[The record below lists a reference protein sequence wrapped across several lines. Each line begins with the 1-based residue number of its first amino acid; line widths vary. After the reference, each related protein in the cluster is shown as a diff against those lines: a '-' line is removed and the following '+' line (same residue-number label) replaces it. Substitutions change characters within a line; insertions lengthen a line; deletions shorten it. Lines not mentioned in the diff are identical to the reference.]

1 MSRRTYG
8 NTLLLWLKLICSMV
22 KDNSKLFLLVL
33 LGMLTAFGPF
43 VTDMYL
49 PSLPA
54 MGDYFQTASSMV
66 QLGLTTSMIGLAAG
80 QILFGPLS
88 DRYGRRVPLLAAM
101 WLFIVSTIL
110 CLFARDI
117 HQFVAF
123 RLVQGIAG
131 AGGIV
136 IARSVAAD
144 KYSGKELGEDACGY
158 WRYQRSGSGGWLL
171 LSEVYLRKLSA
182 GRASSV
188 FCWDWALCCLSAV
201 TAFGSHCPRSTVR

>member
-101 WLFIVSTIL
+101 
-110 CLFARDI
+110 
-117 HQFVAF
+117 
-123 RLVQGIAG
+123 
-131 AGGIV
+131 
-136 IARSVAAD
+136 
-144 KYSGKELGEDACGY
+144 
-158 WRYQRSGSGGWLL
+158 
-171 LSEVYLRKLSA
+171 
-182 GRASSV
+182 
-188 FCWDWALCCLSAV
+188 
-201 TAFGSHCPRSTVR
+201 

>member
-88 DRYGRRVPLLAAM
+88 DRYGRRVPLLG
-101 WLFIVSTIL
+101 S
-110 CLFARDI
+110 
-117 HQFVAF
+117 HVAVY
-123 RLVQGIAG
+123 RLYHSL
-131 AGGIV
+131 
-136 IARSVAAD
+136 SV
-144 KYSGKELGEDACGY
+144 CTGY
-158 WRYQRSGSGGWLL
+158 
-171 LSEVYLRKLSA
+171 
-182 GRASSV
+182 SSV
-188 FCWDWALCCLSAV
+188 CGFSSGTKA
-201 TAFGSHCPRSTVR
+201 